1 MATIKKYAKKD
12 GSTAY
17 QFNAYLGVDPLT
29 GKSKRTTRRGFKTQ
43 KEAKLALAALQLEV
57 ESKGFVKQN
66 YTTFKDVY
74 ELWYSQYVHTVKLI
88 TADNTKRMF
97 KLHILP
103 IFGKY
108 RINKINKTACQKAVN
123 EWADKLSSFRLIK
136 SICNKLFNYA
146 VSQDIIDK
154 NPMQFVVMPKQNHT
168 QESNRQ
174 TFMGLSELKT
184 FLGGA
189 KTTLNDHD
197 YLILRVLSFTGMRK
211 GELYP
216 LKWSDIDLKNKT
228 IDINKTMTT
237 VNKVFIVSTPK
248 TKGSKRTISIDD
260 KTILELKY
268 WKKKQKEVLF
278 KHGKRALQDTKQLVF
293 HKRNNSLLDS
303 AYINRLLKDKL
314 HSNLSPHSFRHTH
327 ASLLF
332 ESSASIKDVQKRLGH
347 SSMAV
352 TMDVYTHV
360 TKEADDKLLKVLNQ
374 QSNF

>member
-1 MATIKKYAKKD
+1 MATIKKYTKKD

-43 KEAKLALAALQLEV
+43 KEANLALASLLLEV
-57 ESKGFVKQN
+57 ESKGFAKQN

-74 ELWYSQYVHTVKLI
+74 ELWYSRYINTVKPI

-103 IFGKY
+103 VFGKY
-108 RINKINKTACQKAVN
+108 RINKITKVACQKAVN
-123 EWADKLSSFRLIK
+123 DWSDKLSSFRLVK
-136 SICNKLFNYA
+136 NICNKLFNYA

-154 NPMQFVVMPKQNHT
+154 NPMQFVVIPKKNNI
-168 QESNRQ
+168 QESTKQ
-174 TFMGLSELKT
+174 TFMGLTELKK
-184 FLGGA
+184 FLGDA
-189 KTTLNDHD
+189 KTRLNDHD
-197 YLILRVLSFTGMRK
+197 YLILRVLAFTGMRK

-216 LKWSDIDLKNKT
+216 LKWSDVDLKKKT
-228 IDINKTMTT
+228 INITKTMTT
-237 VNKVFIVSTPK
+237 VNKQFIISTPK
-248 TKGSKRTISIDD
+248 TKGSKRIVSIDD
-260 KTILELKY
+260 KTILELAT
-268 WKKKQKEVLF
+268 WKKKQKEALLQ
-278 KHGKRALQDTKQLVF
+278 HGKKTMKDSNQLVF
-293 HKRNNSLLDS
+293 HKKNNSLLDS

-314 HSNLSPHSFRHTH
+314 HSRLSPHSFRHTH

-332 ESSASIKDVQKRLGH
+332 ESNASIKDVQKRLGH

-360 TKEADDKLLKVLNQ
+360 TKEADDKLLKALNQ

>member
-1 MATIKKYAKKD
+1 MATIKRYTKKD

-29 GKSKRTTRRGFKTQ
+29 GKSKRTTRRGFKTS
-43 KEAKLALAALQLEV
+43 KEANLSLAALLLEV

-74 ELWYSQYVHTVKLI
+74 ELWYSQYVHTVKPI

-103 IFGKY
+103 VFGKY

-146 VSQDIIDK
+146 VSQDIINK
-154 NPMQFVVMPKQNHT
+154 NPMQFVVMPKKDNIQS
-168 QESNRQ
+168 SNRQ

-237 VNKVFIVSTPK
+237 VNKQFIVSTPK
-248 TKGSKRTISIDD
+248 TKGSKRSISIDD
-260 KTILELKY
+260 KTILELKS
-268 WKKKQKEVLF
+268 WKKKQKEILF
-278 KHGKRALQDTKQLVF
+278 KYGKRTLQDTKQLVF

-332 ESSASIKDVQKRLGH
+332 ESGASIKDVQKRLGH

-360 TKEADDKLLKVLNQ
+360 TKEADDKLLKALNQ

>member
-1 MATIKKYAKKD
+1 MANIKKYTKKD

-74 ELWYSQYVHTVKLI
+74 ELWYAQYVHTVKPI

-108 RINKINKTACQKAVN
+108 RINKISKALCQKAVN
-123 EWADKLSSFRLIK
+123 EWANKLASFQLVK

-146 VSQDIIDK
+146 VSQDIMDK
-154 NPMQFVVMPKQNHT
+154 NPMQFVIMPKKHKNNK
-168 QESNRQ
+168 SKRQ
-174 TFMGLSELKT
+174 TFMGLTELKS
-184 FLGGA
+184 FLNEA
-189 KTTLNDHD
+189 KSSLHEHD
-197 YLILRVLSFTGMRK
+197 YLILRVLAFTGIRK

-216 LKWSDIDLKNKT
+216 LKWSDIDFKDKT
-228 IDINKTMTT
+228 ISITKTLTI
-237 VNKVFIVSTPK
+237 VNKQFIISTPK
-248 TKGSKRTISIDD
+248 TKNSTRIISVDD
-260 KTILELKY
+260 KTVLELAN
-268 WKKKQKEVLF
+268 WKNRQKEVLF
-278 KHGKRALQDTKQLVF
+278 LHGKKPLSDREQLVF
-293 HKRNNSLLDS
+293 HKPDNSFLGS
-303 AYINRLLKDKL
+303 AYVNHLLSNKL
-314 HSNLSPHSFRHTH
+314 NSMLSPHSFRHTH

-332 ESSASIKDVQKRLGH
+332 EANASIKDVQKRLGH
-347 SSMAV
+347 SNISV

-360 TKEADDKLLKVLNQ
+360 TKEADDKLLKSINTQLN
-374 QSNF
+374 F

>member
-1 MATIKKYAKKD
+1 MANIKKYKKKD

-17 QFNAYLGVDPLT
+17 MFNAYLGIDPLT
-29 GKSKRTTRRGFKTQ
+29 EKSKRTTRRGFRTK
-43 KEAKLALAALQLEV
+43 KEANLALATLQLEV
-57 ESKGFVKQN
+57 ESKGFIKQN
-66 YTTFKDVY
+66 YTTFKDTY
-74 ELWYSQYVHTVKLI
+74 ELWYSQYVHTVKPI

-103 IFGKY
+103 VFGTY
-108 RINKINKTACQKAVN
+108 RINKINKVTCQKAVN
-123 EWADKLSSFRLIK
+123 SWADKLSSFRLIK

-146 VSQDIIDK
+146 ISQDIIDK
-154 NPMQFVVMPKQNHT
+154 NPMQFVVMPKKNNI
-168 QESNRQ
+168 QESTRQ
-174 TFMGLSELKT
+174 TFMGLTELKT
-184 FLGGA
+184 FLSDS
-189 KTTLNDHD
+189 KTLLNEHD
-197 YLILRVLSFTGMRK
+197 YLILRVLAFTGMRK

-228 IDINKTMTT
+228 ININKTMTT
-237 VNKVFIVSTPK
+237 VNKQFIVSTPK
-248 TKGSKRTISIDD
+248 TKGSKRSISIDD
-260 KTILELKY
+260 KTISELAF

-278 KHGKRALQDTKQLVF
+278 QYGKRTLQDTKQLVF
-293 HKRNNSLLDS
+293 HKKNNALLDS

-360 TKEADDKLLKVLNQ
+360 TKEADDKLLKTLNQ